1 MDLAQI
7 NQAVGQLEPVT
18 QHNSAMDEELSAAA
32 SALQAQ
38 ARVMNDAVKIFRL
51 ANRRWSRIGRLAP
64 LPLSHVRSLSYIEPH
79 GVQ

>member
-1 MDLAQI
+1 MDLAQLS
-7 NQAVGQLEPVT
+7 QAGGALDPVT
-18 QHNSAMDEELSAAA
+18 QQKSAMDEELSAAA